1 MSGIVPTALESET
14 LRSQAAR
21 ALRAQIIA
29 GILVP
34 GELYT
39 IRAISDQLAVS
50 ATPVREA
57 VAQLASEGLV
67 VLARNRG
74 FHVRVVTEQ
83 DLDEILHLR
92 TMLEPPA
99 IAEIAARGLVEDSG
113 SLRQLAADI
122 STHAAAGDMVRFLD
136 VDRQF
141 HLGML
146 AALGSGRLV
155 ELVGQLR
162 DHTRL
167 YGLRKVNSSADFL
180 ASADEHEQLLRFVLD
195 GNADEARD
203 LMLTHLEHSR
213 GIWAGRHE

>member
-1 MSGIVPTALESET
+1 MSEAISVTLESET

-21 ALRAQIIA
+21 TLRAQIIT
-29 GILVP
+29 GVLVP
-34 GELYT
+34 EELYT
-39 IRAISDQLAVS
+39 IRAISERLGVS

-57 VAQLASEGLV
+57 VAQLANEGLV
-67 VLARNRG
+67 TLARNRG
-74 FHVRVVTEQ
+74 FQVRVVSEQ

-92 TMLEPPA
+92 TMIEPSA
-99 IAEIAARGLVEDSG
+99 IAEIAARGLLDDSE
-113 SLRQLAADI
+113 SLRRLAVDI
-122 STHAAAGDMVRFLD
+122 STHAVTGDMVRFLD
-136 VDRQF
+136 DDRRF
-141 HLGML
+141 HLGIL
-146 AALGSGRLV
+146 AALGNGRLV

-167 YGLRKVNSSADFL
+167 YGLRKVDGSADFL

-195 GNADEARD
+195 GDADRARD